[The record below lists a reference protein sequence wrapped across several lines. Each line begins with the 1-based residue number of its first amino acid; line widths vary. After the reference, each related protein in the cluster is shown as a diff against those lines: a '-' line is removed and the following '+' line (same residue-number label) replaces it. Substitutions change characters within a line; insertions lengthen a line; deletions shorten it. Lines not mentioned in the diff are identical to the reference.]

1 MGRELRR
8 KQAKKEGKSLAREEV
23 RRLDKFNSS
32 KYKFYWY
39 NPNNNIKSYW

>member
-23 RRLDKFNSS
+23 KNE
-32 KYKFYWY
+32 
-39 NPNNNIKSYW
+39 NQIKKW